1 MYIGFL
7 NDQKELNLL
16 IQQEKILCVKTKK
29 GRKRKYVTRILL
41 VTVLAFGP
49 LNASAKPIDYNKTT
63 YETVISKDF
72 SRGGFSARPVNM
84 ETLGRQLSQEYKDY
98 QQKFNSPTL
107 SKRFDTLKFSKVRF
121 EQLAR
126 DPNARTKVY
135 HKKTVDEARSALQ
148 AEIMG
153 IIEDVERIPQ
163 PYCKSVD
170 LDFRISGPAPYSHLD
185 MKHPVGSLILK
196 KQNSPYTL
204 QESSLNLGKSI
215 IKQKKRFCGL
225 EQGPISSRNVLHI
238 VDLCYVPKNQ
248 KEIVRDLCIKGAG
261 SPEGILFI
269 NTK

>member
-1 MYIGFL
+1 MTTLLYISHSSKL
-7 NDQKELNLL
+7 TEEQKLD
-16 IQQEKILCVKTKK
+16 IDTSVTD
-29 GRKRKYVTRILL
+29 GR
-41 VTVLAFGP
+41 
-49 LNASAKPIDYNKTT
+49 
-63 YETVISKDF
+63 ISI
-72 SRGGFSARPVNM
+72 
-84 ETLGRQLSQEYKDY
+84 
-98 QQKFNSPTL
+98 L

-196 KQNSPYTL
+196 KQNSPSTL
-204 QESSLNLGKSI
+204 QESSLNMGK
-215 IKQKKRFCGL
+215 
-225 EQGPISSRNVLHI
+225 
-238 VDLCYVPKNQ
+238 
-248 KEIVRDLCIKGAG
+248 
-261 SPEGILFI
+261 
-269 NTK
+269 